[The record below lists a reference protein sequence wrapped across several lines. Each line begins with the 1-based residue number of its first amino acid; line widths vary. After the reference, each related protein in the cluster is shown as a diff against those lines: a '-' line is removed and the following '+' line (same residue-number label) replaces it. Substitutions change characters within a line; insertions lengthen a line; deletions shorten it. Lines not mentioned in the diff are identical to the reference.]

1 MKREKQGLRCSR
13 GCESQHLSRI
23 FTESSSVGRGQCKDN
38 RDDLSPRHAG
48 AEQIF
53 EGIPRFP
60 IRFESVPS
68 SLSFSLSF
76 CPPPLPPPPSRY
88 DRRVENYRLRKGKLV
103 AALPADTVLNCD
115 DESRTNI
122 PSRSSTV
129 IREAGSWKRIAI
141 DGNRI
146 ISGRDRRFK
155 FRFCE
160 SRVEDS
166 QEIQSR
172 RESLKA
178 STSPQRQFVLRTF
191 PLPPRFSLGH

>member
-38 RDDLSPRHAG
+38 RHDLSPRHAG

-76 CPPPLPPPPSRY
+76 CPPPLPPRDMIDEWKTAVLEKGNWLQLSLRT
-88 DRRVENYRLRKGKLV
+88 RFSIVMMRVERIFLL
-103 AALPADTVLNCD
+103 ALPPWFEKLALGNESPSMEIVLFRAEIAVLNFAFVNLAW
-115 DESRTNI
+115 R
-122 PSRSSTV
+122 
-129 IREAGSWKRIAI
+129 IRKKFNLAA
-141 DGNRI
+141 NR
-146 ISGRDRRFK
+146 
-155 FRFCE
+155 
-160 SRVEDS
+160 
-166 QEIQSR
+166 
-172 RESLKA
+172 
-178 STSPQRQFVLRTF
+178 
-191 PLPPRFSLGH
+191 